1 MRVALPDPK
10 ECTFLDVEYTR
21 WKKTIV
27 VGLFHPAYGY
37 HALHKSAWRQHIEP
51 DLIRSWFEKLTKIK
65 GVDTLVTYSGTE
77 HDLNVL
83 RKEPE
88 VDILSEFDLRHFD
101 LFEAASVL
109 KEARLI
115 RKKSLL
121 ALEDHLVI
129 FRPASYGAKR
139 ASIHHLFEIVEGMS
153 AEPDLSPE
161 TALERLLTYNFFDT
175 VNLYFILHRLRE
187 EYGEVLDLDALIS
200 P

>member
-1 MRVALPDPK
+1 MHLSGCRIYSVEEDHRCWSVSSRVWISRSPQ
-10 ECTFLDVEYTR
+10 ECLA
-21 WKKTIV
+21 
-27 VGLFHPAYGY
+27 PAYR
-37 HALHKSAWRQHIEP
+37 A
-51 DLIRSWFEKLTKIK
+51 RSYSKLVRKADQDQRSRHSCK
-65 GVDTLVTYSGTE
+65 TYSGTE